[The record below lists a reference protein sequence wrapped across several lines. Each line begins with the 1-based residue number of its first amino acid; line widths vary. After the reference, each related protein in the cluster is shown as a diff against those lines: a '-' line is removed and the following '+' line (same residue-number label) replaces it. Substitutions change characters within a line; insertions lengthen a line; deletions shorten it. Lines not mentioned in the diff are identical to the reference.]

1 VRTTGRAS
9 GIMTTKTLRL
19 PDVLAAAVHEVGSR
33 EDIEDST
40 AMRKLLRMGYETY
53 LAEQYR
59 LGKISLRES
68 ARRMGMSLS
77 ETLDA
82 LRQKGIAGNVS
93 ADDTLESLKSLGA
106 ARR

>member
-1 VRTTGRAS
+1 
-9 GIMTTKTLRL
+9 MTTKTLRL

-33 EDIEDST
+33 EDVEDST

-59 LGKISLRES
+59 AGRISLREI
-68 ARRMGMSLS
+68 ARRLDRSLS

-82 LRQKGIAGNVS
+82 LRQKGIAGNVG

-106 ARR
+106 TRH